1 MEQNQMAR
9 IQFNQLKGFPPTI
22 DDKVETEIF
31 LAASNEIV
39 DVIRSF
45 GTLFTPVINDMAG
58 NIAKIQKVYVKD
70 CNKFKYLDDLIILN
84 IGVDNMAANALLW
97 LKRGLQLVCTFFEN
111 IYNDAQNTEVVK
123 KHLQDAYEKTLKP
136 YHGFIVQSTIK
147 IIYSWIPTRSQLIGQ
162 GPQHDENMKV
172 LSTYLPTMRWH
183 LNRIDDLLKK
193 RNATAQFFNI

>member
-31 LAASNEIV
+31 LVASNEIV

-193 RNATAQFFNI
+193 HNLDDKTKV